1 MFYLPKIFVFLFVL
15 FLVGCNK
22 NLTEEEKK
30 ELWSNAQTTGQIIE
44 RSGTVF
50 NSGTNKDLAMRDATT
65 RLQTGGGL
73 FGKKGLSLSSKGLSI
88 GSSEGKSKQIVQNE
102 AIGMPINPYLW
113 KASLETISFMPLTS
127 SDPFGGTII
136 TDWYT
141 SASNENERC
150 KLNIFINGSELK
162 TENLKVSSFCQIFK
176 NQKWINTK
184 NNVQNDIKIENA
196 ILNKAKKIRLKTG

>member
-1 MFYLPKIFVFLFVL
+1 MFYIPKIFIFLFVL
-15 FLVGCNK
+15 ILVGCNK

-30 ELWSNAQTTGQIIE
+30 ELWSKAQTTGQIIE
-44 RSGTVF
+44 RSGTTF
-50 NSGTNKDLAMRDATT
+50 NSGTDKDLAMRNATT

-73 FGKKGLSLSSKGLSI
+73 FGNKGLALDAFG
-88 GSSEGKSKQIVQNE
+88 GKSQETVTYG

-113 KASLETISFMPLTS
+113 KASLETISFMPLAS
-127 SDPFGGTII
+127 ADPFGGTII

-150 KLNIFINGSELK
+150 KLNIFINGSDLK

-184 NNVQNDIKIENA
+184 TNMQNNIKIENA

>member
-1 MFYLPKIFVFLFVL
+1 MSKY
-15 FLVGCNK
+15 N
-22 NLTEEEKK
+22 KK
-30 ELWSNAQTTGQIIE
+30 ELWSNVQKTGQIIE
-44 RSGTVF
+44 RSGTIF
-50 NSGTNKDLAMRDATT
+50 NPAINKDLAMRDATT

-73 FGKKGLSLSSKGLSI
+73 FGKKGLVL

-113 KASLETISFMPLTS
+113 KASLETISFMPLAS

-141 SASNENERC
+141 SISNENERC

-184 NNVQNDIKIENA
+184 TNMQNNIKIENA

>member
-1 MFYLPKIFVFLFVL
+1 MFYLLKIFIFLFVL
-15 FLVGCNK
+15 IILGGCNK
-22 NLTEEEKK
+22 DLTEEELE

-50 NSGTNKDLAMRDATT
+50 NSATNKDLAMRDATT

-73 FGKKGLSLSSKGLSI
+73 FGKKGLSLDVFGDE
-88 GSSEGKSKQIVQNE
+88 SEQRVQYG

-113 KASLETISFMPLTS
+113 KASLETISFMPLAS
-127 SDPFGGTII
+127 ADPFGGTII

-150 KLNIFINGSELK
+150 KLNIFINGSDLK
-162 TENLKVSSFCQIFK
+162 TENLKVSSFCQIYK
-176 NQKWINTK
+176 NQKWINIK
-184 NNVQNDIKIENA
+184 NNVQDNIKIENA

>member
-1 MFYLPKIFVFLFVL
+1 MFSLLRIFVFLFFFIL
-15 FLVGCNK
+15 GGCNK

-30 ELWSNAQTTGQIIE
+30 ELWSKAQTTGQIIE

-50 NSGTNKDLAMRDATT
+50 NSATDKDLAMRDAET

-73 FGKKGLSLSSKGLSI
+73 FGKKGLGL
-88 GSSEGKSKQIVQNE
+88 GMGRTSERKAQFGTM
-102 AIGMPINPYLW
+102 GMPINPYLW
-113 KASLETISFMPLTS
+113 KASLETISFMPLSS

-184 NNVQNDIKIENA
+184 TNMQNNIKIENA

>member
-1 MFYLPKIFVFLFVL
+1 LFIL
-15 FLVGCNK
+15 TLGGCNK
-22 NLTEEEKK
+22 NLTEKEKE
-30 ELWSNAQTTGQIIE
+30 ELWSKAQTTGQIIE

-50 NSGTNKDLAMRDATT
+50 NSATDKKLAMRDAET

-73 FGKKGLSLSSKGLSI
+73 FGKKDLGVDFFEGN
-88 GSSEGKSKQIVQNE
+88 SEQKVQYG

-113 KASLETISFMPLTS
+113 KASLETISFMPLAS

-150 KLNIFINGSELK
+150 KLNIFINGTDLK

-184 NNVQNDIKIENA
+184 TNMQNNIKIENA

>member
-1 MFYLPKIFVFLFVL
+1 MFCLLRIFVFLCVL
-15 FLVGCNK
+15 TLGACNK
-22 NLTEEEKK
+22 NLTEEELK
-30 ELWSNAQTTGQIIE
+30 ELWSKDQTTGAIIE
-44 RSGTVF
+44 RSGTIF
-50 NSGTNKDLAMRDATT
+50 NSATNKDLAMRDATT

-73 FGKKGLSLSSKGLSI
+73 FGNKGLALDVFG
-88 GSSEGKSKQIVQNE
+88 GESEQRVQYGTM
-102 AIGMPINPYLW
+102 GMPINPYLW
-113 KASLETISFMPLTS
+113 KASLETISFMPLAS
-127 SDPFGGTII
+127 ADPFGGTII

-150 KLNIFINGSELK
+150 KLNIFINGLELK

-184 NNVQNDIKIENA
+184 TNMQNNIKIENA

>member
-1 MFYLPKIFVFLFVL
+1 MFCLLRIFVFLCVL
-15 FLVGCNK
+15 ALVGCNK
-22 NLTEEEKK
+22 NLTKEELK
-30 ELWSNAQTTGQIIE
+30 ELWSKDQTTGAIIE

-50 NSGTNKDLAMRDATT
+50 NSATNKDLAMRDATT

-73 FGKKGLSLSSKGLSI
+73 FGKKGLNLGK
-88 GSSEGKSKQIVQNE
+88 SSEQKVQYGTV
-102 AIGMPINPYLW
+102 GMPINPYLW
-113 KASLETISFMPLTS
+113 KASLETISFMPLAS
-127 SDPFGGTII
+127 SDPFGGTLI

-150 KLNIFINGSELK
+150 KLNIFINGLELK

-176 NQKWINTK
+176 NQKWLNTK
-184 NNVQNDIKIENA
+184 TNMQNNFKIENA

>member
-1 MFYLPKIFVFLFVL
+1 MFYLLKIFIFLFVL
-15 FLVGCNK
+15 TLGGCNK
-22 NLTEEEKK
+22 NLTEEEKD
-30 ELWSNAQTTGQIIE
+30 ELWSKAQTTGQIIE

-50 NSGTNKDLAMRDATT
+50 NPATNKDLAMRDATT

-73 FGKKGLSLSSKGLSI
+73 FGKKGMSLDAFGN
-88 GSSEGKSKQIVQNE
+88 KQEQKVQSGTM
-102 AIGMPINPYLW
+102 GMPINPYLW
-113 KASLETISFMPLTS
+113 KASLETISFMPLAS

-150 KLNIFINGSELK
+150 KLNIFINGLELK

-184 NNVQNDIKIENA
+184 TNIQNNFKIENA

>member
-1 MFYLPKIFVFLFVL
+1 MFYLPKIFIFLFVL
-15 FLVGCNK
+15 ILVGCNK

-50 NSGTNKDLAMRDATT
+50 NSATNKDLAMRDATT

-73 FGKKGLSLSSKGLSI
+73 FGKKGLSLDAFG
-88 GSSEGKSKQIVQNE
+88 GESEQRVQYGTM
-102 AIGMPINPYLW
+102 GMPINPYLW
-113 KASLETISFMPLTS
+113 KASLETISFMPLAS

-150 KLNIFINGSELK
+150 KLNIFINGLELK

-184 NNVQNDIKIENA
+184 TNMQNNIKIENA

>member
-1 MFYLPKIFVFLFVL
+1 MFVFI
-15 FLVGCNK
+15 LVGCNK

-30 ELWSNAQTTGQIIE
+30 ELWSKAQTTGQIIE

-50 NSGTNKDLAMRDATT
+50 NSATNKDLAMRDAET

-73 FGKKGLSLSSKGLSI
+73 FGKNGLSFDAFGDK
-88 GSSEGKSKQIVQNE
+88 SEQKVQYG

-113 KASLETISFMPLTS
+113 KASLETISFMPLAS
-127 SDPFGGTII
+127 ADPFGGTII

-150 KLNIFINGSELK
+150 KLNIFINGSDFK

-184 NNVQNDIKIENA
+184 TNMQNNIKIENA

>member
-1 MFYLPKIFVFLFVL
+1 MFYLPKIFIFLFVL
-15 FLVGCNK
+15 ILGGCNK
-22 NLTEEEKK
+22 NLTEEEKE
-30 ELWSNAQTTGQIIE
+30 ELWSKAQTTGQIIE

-50 NSGTNKDLAMRDATT
+50 NPAINKDLAMRDATT

-73 FGKKGLSLSSKGLSI
+73 FGNEGISLDAFGNK
-88 GSSEGKSKQIVQNE
+88 SEQRVQFG

-113 KASLETISFMPLTS
+113 KASLETISFMPLAS
-127 SDPFGGTII
+127 ADPFGGTII

-150 KLNIFINGSELK
+150 KLNIFINGLDLK

-176 NQKWINTK
+176 NQKWINIK
-184 NNVQNDIKIENA
+184 NNVQDNIKIENA

>member
-1 MFYLPKIFVFLFVL
+1 MFVFI
-15 FLVGCNK
+15 LVGCNK

-30 ELWSNAQTTGQIIE
+30 ELWSKAQTTGQIIE

-50 NSGTNKDLAMRDATT
+50 NSGSNKDLAMRDATT

-73 FGKKGLSLSSKGLSI
+73 FGKKGLSLDAI
-88 GSSEGKSKQIVQNE
+88 GGESEQSVQYG

-113 KASLETISFMPLTS
+113 KASLETISFMPLAS
-127 SDPFGGTII
+127 ADPFGGTII

-150 KLNIFINGSELK
+150 KLNIFINGSVLK
-162 TENLKVSSFCQIFK
+162 TENLKVSSFCQVFK

>member
-1 MFYLPKIFVFLFVL
+1 MSKY
-15 FLVGCNK
+15 N
-22 NLTEEEKK
+22 KK
-30 ELWSNAQTTGQIIE
+30 ELWSNVQTTGQIIE

-73 FGKKGLSLSSKGLSI
+73 FGKKGLALDAFG
-88 GSSEGKSKQIVQNE
+88 GESKQIVQQGV
-102 AIGMPINPYLW
+102 IGMPINPYLW
-113 KASLETISFMPLTS
+113 KASLETISFMPLAS
-127 SDPFGGTII
+127 ADPFGGTII

-150 KLNIFINGSELK
+150 KLNIFINGSDFK

-184 NNVQNDIKIENA
+184 TNVQNDFKIENA